1 MGPPLFHKM
10 HVHCVYSLKKQSEL
24 SGTGNIIYLLQYIDN
39 RECLKH
45 SWSVISYT
53 LHHID
58 YVCEISSLKQILR
71 QSLKNILIKTQP
83 FLNRDLKQVLLLD

>member
-1 MGPPLFHKM
+1 MFKAFM
-10 HVHCVYSLKKQSEL
+10 E
-24 SGTGNIIYLLQYIDN
+24 
-39 RECLKH
+39 
-45 SWSVISYT
+45 SVSYT